1 MCIRDR
7 VYTLTQSLD
16 PNETTKGDLMKI
28 GYKRVS
34 TLEQNL
40 DRQDFQDVD
49 KIFEEK
55 TSGSTSNRPV
65 LEEMIEF
72 VREGD
77 QIFVWSID
85 RLARNLRDL
94 QDIIKQLNDKNV
106 TISFLSENLTFS
118 SDQEDPFAKLQ
129 LHLMGAFSEF
139 ERNLLKRR
147 QREGIEKAKL
157 RGVYKGRKKNT
168 DYEQIKDLK
177 KQGLGASEIARK
189 AGVSRVTVY
198 RVLSITT

>member
-1 MCIRDR
+1 
-7 VYTLTQSLD
+7 
-16 PNETTKGDLMKI
+16 MKI

-118 SDQEDPFAKLQ
+118 SDQEDPFSKLQ

-198 RVLSITT
+198 RVLNVTT

>member
-1 MCIRDR
+1 
-7 VYTLTQSLD
+7 
-16 PNETTKGDLMKI
+16 MKI

-139 ERNLLKRR
+139 ERNLLK
-147 QREGIEKAKL
+147 
-157 RGVYKGRKKNT
+157 
-168 DYEQIKDLK
+168 
-177 KQGLGASEIARK
+177 
-189 AGVSRVTVY
+189 
-198 RVLSITT
+198 LSSPLYSPIHFWFL

>member
-1 MCIRDR
+1 
-7 VYTLTQSLD
+7 
-16 PNETTKGDLMKI
+16 MKI

-77 QIFVWSID
+77 QIFCMV
-85 RLARNLRDL
+85 N
-94 QDIIKQLNDKNV
+94 
-106 TISFLSENLTFS
+106 
-118 SDQEDPFAKLQ
+118 
-129 LHLMGAFSEF
+129 
-139 ERNLLKRR
+139 
-147 QREGIEKAKL
+147 
-157 RGVYKGRKKNT
+157 
-168 DYEQIKDLK
+168 
-177 KQGLGASEIARK
+177 
-189 AGVSRVTVY
+189 
-198 RVLSITT
+198 

>member
-1 MCIRDR
+1 
-7 VYTLTQSLD
+7 
-16 PNETTKGDLMKI
+16 
-28 GYKRVS
+28 
-34 TLEQNL
+34 
-40 DRQDFQDVD
+40 
-49 KIFEEK
+49 
-55 TSGSTSNRPV
+55 
-65 LEEMIEF
+65 
-72 VREGD
+72 
-77 QIFVWSID
+77 
-85 RLARNLRDL
+85 
-94 QDIIKQLNDKNV
+94 
-106 TISFLSENLTFS
+106 
-118 SDQEDPFAKLQ
+118 
-129 LHLMGAFSEF
+129 MGAFSEF

>member
-1 MCIRDR
+1 
-7 VYTLTQSLD
+7 
-16 PNETTKGDLMKI
+16 MKI

-94 QDIIKQLNDKNV
+94 QDIIKQLTK
-106 TISFLSENLTFS
+106 TTATGEKKT
-118 SDQEDPFAKLQ
+118 
-129 LHLMGAFSEF
+129 
-139 ERNLLKRR
+139 KRR
-147 QREGIEKAKL
+147 KIRSSAVAKESIIDPLEGISKPIAYSHTGTDIYSRSKIDQRWYHL
-157 RGVYKGRKKNT
+157 RAVSS
-168 DYEQIKDLK
+168 ISSSLFLK
-177 KQGLGASEIARK
+177 YA
-189 AGVSRVTVY
+189 
-198 RVLSITT
+198 

>member
-1 MCIRDR
+1 
-7 VYTLTQSLD
+7 
-16 PNETTKGDLMKI
+16 MKI

-94 QDIIKQLNDKNV
+94 QDII
-106 TISFLSENLTFS
+106 
-118 SDQEDPFAKLQ
+118 
-129 LHLMGAFSEF
+129 
-139 ERNLLKRR
+139 
-147 QREGIEKAKL
+147 
-157 RGVYKGRKKNT
+157 
-168 DYEQIKDLK
+168 
-177 KQGLGASEIARK
+177 
-189 AGVSRVTVY
+189 
-198 RVLSITT
+198 

>member
-1 MCIRDR
+1 
-7 VYTLTQSLD
+7 
-16 PNETTKGDLMKI
+16 MKI

-168 DYEQIKDLK
+168 DYEQIKHLK

>member
-1 MCIRDR
+1 
-7 VYTLTQSLD
+7 
-16 PNETTKGDLMKI
+16 MKI

-65 LEEMIEF
+65 LKEMIEF

-147 QREGIEKAKL
+147 QREGIEKPKIN
-157 RGVYKGRKKNT
+157 G
-168 DYEQIKDLK
+168 QI
-177 KQGLGASEIARK
+177 
-189 AGVSRVTVY
+189 
-198 RVLSITT
+198 